1 MSASKDLER
10 LVQEIADSRN
20 ERMVFIENLKN
31 ESLNLIKSLSR
42 DRDNMTQSLHQQL
55 KKYRPALDA
64 MEKERQKEA
73 LMENNK
79 RREWDKDRKNEALKE
94 RDQRIK
100 WNNEVLENFMS
111 EFHND
116 SQADKQQRLEGVKTL
131 KDDSQAD
138 KQQRLKGI
146 KTLKA
151 EVSRMRGDIQ
161 NWLKNMRDELSP
173 PLKAFVSDLKASE
186 KDRKSSEQAE
196 LAAMAAAWRK
206 KPSRVSLSDPE
217 TIQEIVEPEPLK
229 EVDTSEEPEEQTQPD
244 EEVETE
250 HSYYDNAPL
259 KETVMSTLFDYADG
273 LKMTQLAELL
283 DIEQWRMLIP
293 VMRDLMDSKQI
304 RKEGS
309 LYFTL

>member
-1 MSASKDLER
+1 
-10 LVQEIADSRN
+10 
-20 ERMVFIENLKN
+20 
-31 ESLNLIKSLSR
+31 
-42 DRDNMTQSLHQQL
+42 
-55 KKYRPALDA
+55 
-64 MEKERQKEA
+64 
-73 LMENNK
+73 
-79 RREWDKDRKNEALKE
+79 
-94 RDQRIK
+94 
-100 WNNEVLENFMS
+100 
-111 EFHND
+111 
-116 SQADKQQRLEGVKTL
+116 
-131 KDDSQAD
+131 
-138 KQQRLKGI
+138 
-146 KTLKA
+146 
-151 EVSRMRGDIQ
+151 
-161 NWLKNMRDELSP
+161 MRDELSP

-250 HSYYDNAPL
+250 DSYYDIGPI

-283 DIEQWRMLIP
+283 DIEQWRTLIP